1 MEYMKQL
8 NHYEFKKNQKVFKPN
23 IIVILENFDHE
34 ENIGSAFRLADAF
47 NIQKIIIVTSCNL
60 NFKKIE
66 KTARSCVSYIPYEFT
81 PSIDDAINYVKQNDF
96 TPIAI
101 EICDESI
108 SLRQCDFSKFE
119 GVALIVGN
127 ESHGV
132 SQTALDK
139 CYKCV
144 HIDMYGNNSS
154 MNVSTALAIALYKC
168 CEDYLKS
175 SI

>member
-1 MEYMKQL
+1 MKQL

-23 IIVILENFDHE
+23 IIVVLENFEHE
-34 ENIGSAFRLADAF
+34 ENIGCAFRLADAF
-47 NIQKIIIVTSCNL
+47 NIQKIIIVTNRNL

-66 KTARSCVSYIPYEFT
+66 KTARSCVSYIPYEIT
-81 PSIDDAINYVKQNDF
+81 PSIDEAIKYVKQNNF

-108 SLRQCDFSKFE
+108 PLRQCDFSKFE

-127 ESHGV
+127 ESLGV

-139 CYKCV
+139 CSTCV
-144 HIDMYGNNSS
+144 HIDMFGNNSS
-154 MNVSTALAIALYKC
+154 MNVSSALAIVLYKC
-168 CEDYLKS
+168 CEDFISS

>member
-23 IIVILENFDHE
+23 IIVILENFEHE

-101 EICDESI
+101 EICD
-108 SLRQCDFSKFE
+108 
-119 GVALIVGN
+119 
-127 ESHGV
+127 
-132 SQTALDK
+132 
-139 CYKCV
+139 
-144 HIDMYGNNSS
+144 
-154 MNVSTALAIALYKC
+154 
-168 CEDYLKS
+168 
-175 SI
+175 